1 MKVLR
6 SLESEELRGVP
17 SVALTIG
24 VFDGVHLGHKKVIQ
38 TLLHAAARIEAAP
51 VVLTFDPHP
60 RQVLG
65 KGSGAKL
72 VSSVN
77 HRLRLIGELGV
88 RFCIVLPFE
97 GVFAQQEATAFVT
110 GGLLAAM
117 NLKVICVGPDF
128 VFGRGRRGDVT
139 LLRKLGAEHGFS
151 VEVVDAAEVGGIPV
165 SSTAIRKCVE
175 EGQIEQASRFLGRP
189 YSLLGT
195 VVPGKA
201 LGRQMGIPTANV
213 SVEGELLPPAGVY
226 TVQVVRKG
234 GLYGGVMNIDRSG
247 IVEVHLLN
255 FCDTLYGEEL
265 EIVVGKMI
273 REERDFPN
281 TDALVAQMRS
291 DVAIARQMLH
301 NTTVINDKQ

>member
-38 TLLHAAARIEAAP
+38 TLLRAAAPIEAVP
-51 VVLTFDPHP
+51 VVLTFAPHP

-65 KGSGAKL
+65 KGAQAKL
-72 VSSVN
+72 LTSVK
-77 HRLRLIGELGV
+77 HRLRLMSELGV

-97 GVFAQQEATAFVT
+97 SVFAQQEATAFVT
-110 GGLLAAM
+110 GRLLAAM

-128 VFGRGRRGDVT
+128 VFGRGREGDVA
-139 LLRKLGAEHGFS
+139 LLGKLGAEHGFS
-151 VEVVDAAEVGGIPV
+151 VEVVETAEVGGMPV

-175 EGQIEQASRFLGRP
+175 EGQIEQASRLLGRP

-195 VVPGKA
+195 VVQGKA
-201 LGRQMGIPTANV
+201 LGRQLGIPTANI

-226 TVQVVRKG
+226 SAQVVRRG
-234 GLYGGVMNIDRSG
+234 RLYGGVMNIDRSG
-247 IVEVHLLN
+247 VVEVHLFD
-255 FCDTLYGEEL
+255 FCGSLYGEEL
-265 EIVVGKMI
+265 DIVVGKMI

-281 TDALVAQMRS
+281 TDTLAAQMRS
-291 DVAIARQMLH
+291 DIAIARQILH